1 MVTTGDGG
9 GARHRHPVGES
20 QGYCETSYNARP
32 FAPTKNYL
40 APNVNRAEGEI
51 PFSLAKGLSGDKGG
65 AEGQHR
71 PQMTNEV

>member
-40 APNVNRAEGEI
+40 APNVNNVKVKEPCLG
-51 PFSLAKGLSGDKGG
+51 
-65 AEGQHR
+65 H
-71 PQMTNEV
+71 